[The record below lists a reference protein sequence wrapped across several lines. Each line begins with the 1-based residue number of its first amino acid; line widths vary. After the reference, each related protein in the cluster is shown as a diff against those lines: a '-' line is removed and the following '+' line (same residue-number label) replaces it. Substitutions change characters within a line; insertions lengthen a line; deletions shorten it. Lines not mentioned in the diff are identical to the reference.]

1 MGICSVWELP
11 SHSELKNV
19 LLMVELMT
27 YYTISGRM
35 TGQKP
40 KVAFGT
46 DSTHTTWDWRGYI
59 TSLWSGSQSPMPLL
73 WYQPECWIT
82 ACRLR
87 VATPS
92 LAEIWQITSFG
103 WAIPFIFFLS
113 GKVLVGAPCGQAS
126 SKVVSVFES
135 SFICCLLKEGQMS
148 LTKNWLSHRQC
159 TGQLHGT
166 NTTVPGQRY

>member
-11 SHSELKNV
+11 SYSELKNV

-27 YYTISGRM
+27 YYTISCRM

-40 KVAFGT
+40 KTALGT

-87 VATPS
+87 AATPAWLKSGRFLHLDEQS
-92 LAEIWQITSFG
+92 LSF
-103 WAIPFIFFLS
+103 FSCLS
-113 GKVLVGAPCGQAS
+113 KFWLVLPVARLPPRLCQY
-126 SKVVSVFES
+126 FWEQLHL
-135 SFICCLLKEGQMS
+135 LLKEGQMS
-148 LTKNWLSHRQC
+148 LMKNWLSLRQC
-159 TGQLHGT
+159 TGQLHRR
-166 NTTVPGQRY
+166 NTAAPGQRY